1 MLRRRAIPGTRRNRL
16 ERVRKTS
23 AVLASLSLAV
33 LALTG
38 CAAAAPDGGV
48 ACDRGAGSN
57 EIRDAVTVEG
67 DVGSTPDVSV
77 FSPLHLKET
86 AFADT
91 TVGDGRKILDNAQAL
106 VVELSIFSG
115 ETGKQVYSTSYDES
129 KGQVS
134 TADYWATQSPG
145 LESVFE
151 CATEGSRIVAALT
164 PEDFGANNL
173 EGFGLAADDNA
184 VFVIDVVDVFL
195 SRAEGSLQFN
205 DAKGMPTVVRAPDGT
220 PGVIIPDSAAPTEQV
235 VQTLIKG
242 DGDEVEA
249 GQIPLLNVMAV
260 GWDDKKV
267 INSTWGQGPTGDL
280 STSAPTVAEAL
291 IGETV
296 GSQILVVTPAGDAGP
311 AVAYVV
317 DILGAVTAP
326 TQ

>member
-1 MLRRRAIPGTRRNRL
+1 
-16 ERVRKTS
+16 VRKTS
-23 AVLASLSLAV
+23 AVLASFSLAV

-38 CAAAAPDGGV
+38 CTATASDGAAD
-48 ACDRGAGSN
+48 CDRGTGST

-67 DVGSTPDVSV
+67 DVGSAPDVSV
-77 FSPLHLKET
+77 FTPLHLKKS

-91 TVGDGRKILDNAQAL
+91 TVGEGRAIVDKTQAL

-115 ETGKQVYSTSYDES
+115 ETGKQVYATSYDES
-129 KGQVS
+129 RGQVS

-145 LESVFE
+145 LASVFE
-151 CATEGSRIVAALT
+151 CATEGSRIVAGLT
-164 PEDFGANNL
+164 PDDFGANNL
-173 EGFGLAADDNA
+173 EGFGLSEDDNA

-195 SRAEGSLQFN
+195 SRAEGALQFN

-242 DGDEVEA
+242 DGDEVA
-249 GQIPLLNVMAV
+249 DGQIPLMNVMAV

-267 INSTWGQGPTGDL
+267 VTSTWGQGPTGDL
-280 STSAPTVAEAL
+280 STTAPTVAEAV
-291 IGETV
+291 IGQTV

-311 AVAYVV
+311 AVAYVI